1 MVAEGKEYL
10 GTLGRPCTH
19 SYIYNGE
26 PTKSYGI
33 AHGTLLNVM
42 CQPGGRGPEGER
54 IHVYV
59 WLSPFA
65 VHLKLPQH
73 FKMAISQHKMF
84 WVLKNIKNLK

>member
-19 SYIYNGE
+19 NYIYNGE

-42 CQPGGRGPEGER
+42 CQPGGRG
-54 IHVYV
+54 
-59 WLSPFA
+59 A
-65 VHLKLPQH
+65 
-73 FKMAISQHKMF
+73 
-84 WVLKNIKNLK
+84 